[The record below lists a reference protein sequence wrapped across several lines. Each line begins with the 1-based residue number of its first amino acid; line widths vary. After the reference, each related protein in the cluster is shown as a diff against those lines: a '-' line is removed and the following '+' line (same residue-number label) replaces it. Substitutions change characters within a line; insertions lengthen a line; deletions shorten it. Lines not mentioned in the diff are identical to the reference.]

1 MPFTMPPLPIFAPRH
16 WPPNLVAGIALL
28 AAPAAACSQDAP
40 ASSKD
45 APPSSQDTTAS
56 SADPGWP
63 REVTKDGATLT
74 YYQPQIDDWKDYKE
88 LTGRLAF
95 SLTPKGGKPALGV
108 ASLKA
113 KTQTDK
119 DAGLVVIKSI
129 DVVDTRFPSLDS
141 ASLKPMDKL
150 FRQLFPTAGMTVSL
164 DRIAA
169 GVERGKSEGKP
180 VPVKTEPPPI
190 FVSEKPAIL
199 LFVDGDPV
207 RVPVDSTSS
216 LAFVVNT
223 NWTLFHDSG
232 TDHYYLLD
240 DKTWQTALELD
251 GPWAMTA
258 LLPKSFSSLP
268 PGEEFADV
276 RRALPATK
284 PATAVKPVFHTA
296 VPGELIEFSGPP
308 VYTDIPQTRLTYAKN
323 SESDVFVH
331 KDQNQYYVLLSGRWF
346 RAKSLNGPWTFAGGD
361 LPSDFAKIP
370 PASPKAAVLASV
382 PGTQEAAD
390 AVLLAQI
397 PTTATV
403 NRAEA
408 EKDVKV
414 VYDGPPKFSPVEKT
428 SVSYATN
435 TESKVILADEK
446 YYLCYQG
453 VWFVSS
459 SSSGPWKTADVIP
472 ASIYS
477 IPPSSPVYNVTYVT
491 VVDPTPTTVTA
502 SYTSGY
508 TGVFIM
514 GMAVGAAVV
523 YGSGYYYPPYMY
535 RPPYGYPVYRPYPYT
550 YSAGARYNPYT
561 GGYAVGRSAYGPY
574 GGAGQAAWYNP
585 STGRYGRAATV
596 QGPYGGRTAATSYN
610 PYTGVRASTR
620 QGSSPY
626 GQWGSTAVQR
636 GNDWAV
642 TNRVTNSQGTVRHTT
657 TSSGAQK
664 TTVRG
669 PGGQTTR
676 VAQDANNN
684 VYAGRDGNVYKK
696 DASGGWEKYGSGGW
710 SNASQPGNRP
720 STQPST
726 GASTRP
732 STQPSNQRPN
742 TSATQ
747 GPSGGVPSD
756 VQRDFSS
763 RQRGSE
769 RAARSGGSF
778 GGGGGRRRR

>member
-1 MPFTMPPLPIFAPRH
+1 LAGPA
-16 WPPNLVAGIALL
+16 VASA
-28 AAPAAACSQDAP
+28 QDAP
-40 ASSKD
+40 
-45 APPSSQDTTAS
+45 AS

-63 REVTKDGATLT
+63 REVAREGATLI

-95 SLTPKGGKPALGV
+95 SLTPKGGKPTLGV
-108 ASLKA
+108 ASLQA

-129 DVVDTRFPSLDS
+129 EVLDTRFPSLDS

-169 GVERGKSEGKP
+169 GVEKGKAEGKP
-180 VPVKTEPPPI
+180 VAVQTEPPPI
-190 FVSEKPAIL
+190 FVSEQRAIL
-199 LFVDGDPV
+199 LFVDGKPV
-207 RVPVDSTSS
+207 EVPVDSGSS
-216 LAFVVNT
+216 LSFVVNT
-223 NWTLFHDSG
+223 NWTLFYDG
-232 TDHYYLLD
+232 NAKHYYLLD
-240 DKTWQTALELD
+240 DRTWQSASAME
-251 GPWAMTA
+251 GPWSVTTA
-258 LLPKSFSSLP
+258 LPKSFSSLP
-268 PGEEFADV
+268 AGDEFADV
-276 RRALPATK
+276 RRAIPAKAPTS
-284 PATAVKPVFHTA
+284 PVKSVFPTS

-308 VYTDIPQTRLTYAKN
+308 VYADIPQTRLTYAKN

-331 KDQNQYYVLLSGRWF
+331 KDQSQYYVLLSGRWF
-346 RAKSLNGPWTFAGGD
+346 RAKSLEGPWTFAGGD
-361 LPSDFAKIP
+361 LPPDFAKIP
-370 PASPKAAVLASV
+370 PAGPKAAVLASV

-408 EKDVKV
+408 EKNVKV
-414 VYDGPPKFSPVEKT
+414 VYDGDPKFTAVEKT
-428 SVSYATN
+428 SVWYATN
-435 TESKVILADEK
+435 TESKVILADQK

-459 SSSGPWKTADVIP
+459 SPNGPWKTADVIP

-596 QGPYGGRTAATSYN
+596 QGPYGGRTAASSYN

-642 TNRVTNSQGTVRHTT
+642 SNRVTTAQGSVRRTT
-657 TSSGAQK
+657 TSSGSSK

-669 PGGQTTR
+669 PGGQTARAGT
-676 VAQDANNN
+676 DANNN
-684 VYAGRDGNVYKK
+684 MYASRDGNVYKK
-696 DASGGWEKYGSGGW
+696 DQSGGWQKYNNGSW
-710 SNASQPGNRP
+710 SSASKPAAGQ
-720 STQPST
+720 S
-726 GASTRP
+726 ASTRTTGAAAGAGAATRP
-732 STQPSNQRPN
+732 APTSNTRTPESTS
-742 TSATQ
+742 
-747 GPSGGVPSD
+747 VPSD
-756 VQRDFSS
+756 VQRDASS
-763 RQRGSE
+763 RQRGAE
-769 RAARSGGSF
+769 RQSSADRASRSGGF
-778 GGGGGRRRR
+778 GGGGGRRRPR

>member
-1 MPFTMPPLPIFAPRH
+1 MSSSPILSSARR
-16 WPPNLVAGIALL
+16 LASLIAGIGLL
-28 AAPAAACSQDAP
+28 APAVACSQDAP
-40 ASSKD
+40 ASTPGATAST
-45 APPSSQDTTAS
+45 QDTTA

-63 REVTKDGATLT
+63 REVSKDGATLT
-74 YYQPQIDDWKDYKE
+74 YYQPQIDGWKDYKE
-88 LTGRLAF
+88 LTGRVAF
-95 SLTPKGGKPALGV
+95 SLTPKGGKPAIGV

-113 KTQTDK
+113 KTQADK
-119 DAGLVVIKSI
+119 DAGVVVIKSI
-129 DVVDTRFPSLDS
+129 EVVQTRFPALDS
-141 ASLKPMDKL
+141 SRVNPSDKL

-164 DRIAA
+164 DRIVA
-169 GVERGKSEGKP
+169 GAEKGKTGAKP
-180 VPVKTEPPPI
+180 VPVRTEPPPI
-190 FVSEKPAIL
+190 FVSEQRAIL

-223 NWTLFHDSG
+223 NWTLFQDSG
-232 TDHYYLLD
+232 TDQYYLLD
-240 DKTWQTALELD
+240 DKTWQSASELK
-251 GPWAMTA
+251 GPWSVTTS
-258 LLPKSFSSLP
+258 LPKSFSSLP
-268 PGEEFADV
+268 AGDEFADV
-276 RRALPATK
+276 RRALPAAK

-296 VPGELIEFSGPP
+296 TPGELIEFTGRP
-308 VYTDIPQTRLTYAKN
+308 VYAEIPQTRLLYGKN
-323 SESDVFVH
+323 TETDLFVH
-331 KDQNQYYVLLSGRWF
+331 KDQSQYYVLLSGRWF
-346 RAKSLNGPWTFAGGD
+346 RAKSLQGPWSYAGND
-361 LPSDFAKIP
+361 LPADFGKIP
-370 PASPKAAVLASV
+370 PASQKSAVLASV

-390 AVLLAQI
+390 AVLLAEI
-397 PTTATV
+397 PTTAVV

-408 EKDVKV
+408 EKNVKV
-414 VYDGPPKFSPVEKT
+414 VYDGPPAYSPIEKT

-435 TESKVILADEK
+435 TESKVILAGGK

-459 SSSGPWKTADVIP
+459 SANGPWKTADMIP
-472 ASIYS
+472 ASIYT

-550 YSAGARYNPYT
+550 YAAGARYNPYT
-561 GGYAVGRSAYGPY
+561 GGYAVGRAAYGPY

-585 STGRYGRAATV
+585 STGRYGRASTV
-596 QGPYGGRTAATSYN
+596 QTPYGGRTAATSYN

-642 TNRVTNSQGTVRHTT
+642 TNRVTTNQGTVRQTT
-657 TSSGAQK
+657 TSSGAQG

-676 VAQDANNN
+676 VGTDGNNN
-684 VYAGRDGNVYKK
+684 VYAGHDGNVYKK
-696 DASGGWEKYGSGGW
+696 DAGGGWQKYDNGGW
-710 SNASQPGNRP
+710 SSAGG
-720 STQPST
+720 T

-732 STQPSNQRPN
+732 STQPSTGAAPRPS
-742 TSATQ
+742 TQPSQMPSGSATPR
-747 GPSGGVPSD
+747 PSGGVPND

-763 RQRGSE
+763 RERGSQ
-769 RAARSGGSF
+769 RAARSGSY
-778 GGGGGRRRR
+778 GGGSRRR

>member
-1 MPFTMPPLPIFAPRH
+1 MSPLPIFAPKH
-16 WPPNLVAGIALL
+16 WALSLVAGIALL
-28 AAPAAACSQDAP
+28 AAPAVACSQDAP
-40 ASSKD
+40 AN
-45 APPSSQDTTAS
+45 QDTTAG

-63 REVTKDGATLT
+63 REVKKDGATLT
-74 YYQPQIDDWKDYKE
+74 YYQPQLDGWKDYKE
-88 LTGRLAF
+88 LRARIAF
-95 SLTPKGGKPALGV
+95 SLTPKGGKPAIGV

-129 DVVDTRFPSLDS
+129 DVLETRFPSLDS
-141 ASLKPMDKL
+141 ASLKPLDKL

-169 GVERGKSEGKP
+169 GMERDKAEGKP
-180 VPVKTEPPPI
+180 VPVKTDPPPI
-190 FVSEKPAIL
+190 FVSEQPAIL

-223 NWTLFHDSG
+223 NWSLFHDSG
-232 TDHYYLLD
+232 TDQYYLLD
-240 DKTWQTALELD
+240 DKTWQSAPELK
-251 GPWAMTA
+251 GPWSVTT
-258 LLPKSFSSLP
+258 LLPNSFSDLP
-268 PGEEFADV
+268 GGEEFADV
-276 RRALPATK
+276 RQALPATK
-284 PATAVKPVFHTA
+284 PTVAVKPVFYTA
-296 VPGELIEFSGPP
+296 KPGELIEFSARPAY
-308 VYTDIPQTRLTYAKN
+308 VEIPQTRLLYAKN
-323 SESDVFVH
+323 TDTDLFVH
-331 KDQNQYYVLLSGRWF
+331 KDQSQYYVLLSGRWF
-346 RAKSLNGPWTFAGGD
+346 RAKSLQGLWSYAGND
-361 LPSDFAKIP
+361 LPADFAKIP
-370 PASPKAAVLASV
+370 RNGTKADVLASV

-390 AVLLAQI
+390 AVLLAEI
-397 PTTATV
+397 PTTAVV

-408 EKDVKV
+408 EKNVKV
-414 VYDGPPKFSPVEKT
+414 MYDGPPKYSPIEKT

-435 TESKVILADEK
+435 TESKVILADNK

-459 SSSGPWKTADVIP
+459 SSNGPWKTADMIP
-472 ASIYS
+472 ASIYT

-535 RPPYGYPVYRPYPYT
+535 RPPYGYPIYRPYPCT

-561 GGYAVGRSAYGPY
+561 GGYAVGRAAYGPY

-585 STGRYGRAATV
+585 STGRYGRASTV

-642 TNRVTNSQGTVRHTT
+642 TNRVTNSQGTVRQTT
-657 TSSGAQK
+657 TSSGAQGA
-664 TTVRG
+664 TYRG

-676 VAQDANNN
+676 VAQDGNNN
-684 VYAGRDGNVYKK
+684 VYAGHDGNVYKK
-696 DASGGWEKYGSGGW
+696 DASGGWQKYGDGGW
-710 SNASQPGNRP
+710 SSASQPGDRP
-720 STQPST
+720 SQQPST
-726 GASTRP
+726 GETQRP
-732 STQPSNQRPN
+732 STQPSNRPN
-742 TSATQ
+742 ASAGQ
-747 GPSGGVPSD
+747 QPSGGVPPD
-756 VQRDFSS
+756 VQRDASS
-763 RQRGSE
+763 RQRGADRTGFS
-769 RAARSGGSF
+769 ARQGGGSRPS
-778 GGGGGRRRR
+778 RRR